1 MQKYES
7 DCGYDAEV
15 SGNEFDED
23 CLPLS
28 KKAKRC
34 DPHAD
39 DPFGSDYCHS
49 EYSLC
54 ADEEKMSMT
63 SGPGDTESDT
73 GVESACSEIEPEST
87 VVIESLRSYGT
98 SELESDHLSESL
110 GDWDTSPEDPD
121 SDVSG
126 EDDDDLSS
134 GEDDDDLS
142 TGSPKWGPQ
151 RETRQTLAGVE

>member
-1 MQKYES
+1 MPNYES
-7 DCGYDAEV
+7 DGSGYSAEV
-15 SGNEFDED
+15 SGDEFDED

-28 KKAKRC
+28 KKAKRG

-39 DPFGSDYCHS
+39 DPHAESRFGSDYCHS

-63 SGPGDTESDT
+63 SSPGDTESDT

-87 VVIESLRSYGT
+87 AVIESLGSYGT
-98 SELESDHLSESL
+98 SECESAHLSESL
-110 GDWDTSPEDPD
+110 GDMDTSPEDPD

-134 GEDDDDLS
+134 GEDDTDLS
-142 TGSPKWGPQ
+142 TGS
-151 RETRQTLAGVE
+151 TDIS

>member
-1 MQKYES
+1 MPKYES
-7 DCGYDAEV
+7 DGSGYDAEV

-28 KKAKRC
+28 KKAKRG

-54 ADEEKMSMT
+54 ADEEKMSMN

-73 GVESACSEIEPEST
+73 GVESACSEIEPES
-87 VVIESLRSYGT
+87 E
-98 SELESDHLSESL
+98 DLSESL
-110 GDWDTSPEDPD
+110 GTRDTSPEDPD

-126 EDDDDLSS
+126 EDDEDDLGGGGGY
-134 GEDDDDLS
+134 GE
-142 TGSPKWGPQ
+142 Q
-151 RETRQTLAGVE
+151 

>member
-1 MQKYES
+1 MPKYES
-7 DCGYDAEV
+7 DWSGYDAEV
-15 SGNEFDED
+15 SGHEFDED

-28 KKAKRC
+28 KKAKRG

-39 DPFGSDYCHS
+39 DPHADDPHAESRFGSDYCHS

-87 VVIESLRSYGT
+87 AVIESLRSYGT
-98 SELESDHLSESL
+98 SEWESEDLSESL

-126 EDDDDLSS
+126 EDDDDLS
-134 GEDDDDLS
+134 
-142 TGSPKWGPQ
+142 TGS
-151 RETRQTLAGVE
+151 TDIS